1 MFANNKYLLI
11 GNTRLHWAEI
21 KENKFHFTHTEMNQP
36 FPNNINIDDLIWASV
51 GNYSAIDLPDE
62 NEIKTE
68 LLNIRNLP
76 NHFGVDRA
84 LACFSAL
91 KVIQNP
97 TKKNLIIADLGTT
110 LSITKINATGK
121 VIGGQLIP
129 GFLTQLKSMVQNTKN
144 LKFPKKIEIPE
155 GDFLFCTQEAM
166 VKGVYNSLVGAI
178 SASFNSKQDLLI
190 FCGGDADFIGNKLKF
205 KIKKLIIE
213 PDLVMKGMIL
223 FSQNH
228 LIHQL

>member
-1 MFANNKYLLI
+1 MFENKQYLLI

-21 KENKFHFTHTEMNQP
+21 KENKFHFTHTELGQS
-36 FPNNINIDDLIWASV
+36 FPNGINLDNLIWASV
-51 GNYSAIDLPDE
+51 GNYSATDLSDE

-91 KVIQNP
+91 KLIQNP

-110 LSITKINATGK
+110 LSITKMDAKGRI
-121 VIGGQLIP
+121 IGGQLIP
-129 GFLTQLKSMVQNTKN
+129 GFITQLKSMVQNTKN
-144 LKFPKKIEIPE
+144 LKFPEKIEIPE
-155 GDFLFCTQEAM
+155 SNFLFSTQEAM
-166 VKGVYNSLVGAI
+166 LKGVYNSLIGVI
-178 SASFNSKQDLLI
+178 SASFNSKLDLLI
-190 FCGGDADFIGNKLKF
+190 FCGGDADFIGNKLKY
-205 KIKKLIIE
+205 KIKNLIIE

-223 FSQNH
+223 FTQKNSVNK
-228 LIHQL
+228 L